1 MAARTL
7 RLWAPVVIYMA
18 AIFTASSM
26 SAPPIPGGADK
37 PWHALGYLG
46 LTVVVVRAIAGGLPR
61 RISPRILVLSLCVV
75 VLYGASDELHQMFV
89 PGRTASFD
97 DLLADAFGALVG
109 ASLCWA
115 WGIITPISR
124 DEF

>member
-1 MAARTL
+1 
-7 RLWAPVVIYMA
+7 MA
-18 AIFTASSM
+18 AIFTVSSM

-46 LTVVVVRAIAGGLPR
+46 LTVVVVRAIAGGLRR
-61 RISPRILVLSLCVV
+61 RISPRVLVLSMCVV

-97 DLLADAFGALVG
+97 DLLADALGALAG

>member
-1 MAARTL
+1 MATRTL
-7 RLWAPVVIYMA
+7 RLWAPVVVYMA

-37 PWHALGYLG
+37 PWHTLAYLG
-46 LTVVVVRAIAGGLPR
+46 LAIVVVRALAGGLPR
-61 RISPRILVLSLCVV
+61 RISPRILVLSVCLV
-75 VLYGASDELHQMFV
+75 VLYGMSDELHQMFV

-97 DLLADAFGALVG
+97 DLLADAIGALVG

-115 WGIITPISR
+115 WGIITPTSR
-124 DEF
+124 DEL

>member
-1 MAARTL
+1 
-7 RLWAPVVIYMA
+7 MA

-26 SAPPIPGGADK
+26 STPPVPGGADK
-37 PWHALGYLG
+37 PWHAAGYLG
-46 LTVVVVRAIAGGLPR
+46 LAVLVVRALAGGLPR
-61 RISPRILVLSLCVV
+61 RLSPRVLVWSIGIV
-75 VLYGASDELHQMFV
+75 VLYGVSDELHQMFV

-97 DLLADAFGALVG
+97 DLLADTIGALAG
-109 ASLCWA
+109 TGLCWA

>member
-1 MAARTL
+1 
-7 RLWAPVVIYMA
+7 MA

-37 PWHALGYLG
+37 PWHAVGYFG
-46 LTVVVVRAIAGGLPR
+46 LAVVVARALAGGLPR
-61 RISPRILVLSLCVV
+61 RIGPRTLVWSVCIV
-75 VLYGASDELHQMFV
+75 VLYGMSDELHQMFV

-97 DLLADAFGALVG
+97 DLLADAIGALVG
-109 ASLCWA
+109 TGLCWA